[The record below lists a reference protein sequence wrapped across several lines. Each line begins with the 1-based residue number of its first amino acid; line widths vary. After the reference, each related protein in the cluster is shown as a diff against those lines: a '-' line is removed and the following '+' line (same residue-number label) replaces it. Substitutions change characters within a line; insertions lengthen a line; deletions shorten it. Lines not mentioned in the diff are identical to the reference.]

1 MKRDA
6 VNLGQ
11 LSLFEPDEAEALRI
25 ATAAMKRWETA
36 IDQSDLWAACWCP
49 GARDEAD
56 KQAAAAYCD
65 WLHAMLFLDLVRE
78 SAA

>member
-11 LSLFEPDEAEALRI
+11 LALFEPDEAQALEVM
-25 ATAAMKRWETA
+25 TAAMKRWLSAVDAAE
-36 IDQSDLWAACWCP
+36 LWAACWCP

-56 KQAAAAYCD
+56 RQAAQAYSD
-65 WLHAMLFLDLVRE
+65 WLHAAIYLDLLRE
-78 SAA
+78 AA